1 MTLAARESHR
11 GRPQLRL
18 VRGSFRPVAGPTGWQ
33 RVARAVVA
41 CTHELARN
49 LLERRWARVDEVLRE
64 RRELIDGMERMPLDT
79 DGRRCLVS
87 LQEAAAESERAIAAM
102 MGVDPDR

>member
-1 MTLAARESHR
+1 MTLAARQTPR

-18 VRGSFRPVAGPTGWQ
+18 VRGTFRPVVSPADWQ

-41 CTHELARN
+41 CTYELARQ
-49 LLERRWARVDEVLRE
+49 LLERHWVRVDELMRE
-64 RRELIDGMERMPLDT
+64 RRELIDGMERMPLDA